1 VTSAFEEPAEL
12 RATWFPGRPSA
23 PALVC
28 LPGGSYNRH
37 YFDLH
42 VPGLSGYSFAEAMQ
56 RRGFTVVTIDNL
68 GTGQSSRLTRDVE
81 LYDQAAALSL
91 ATEALPRIIDH
102 DGPLIGVGHSMGGQR
117 LPSFIRRRAGPS
129 PHWPSLAL
137 RPSGS
142 NP

>member
-1 VTSAFEEPAEL
+1 L